1 MIGENN
7 DDLVRMSS
15 SDESPKE
22 LDEVTKAPTNAKNKR
37 KGKKTVEATSER
49 GKRKKKS
56 VVWDHFKEVEG
67 DAYHAECIYCHQKI
81 SCASSNGTNAM
92 KRHTSRCKK
101 APFNVDTKQTILDFE
116 SKTKCNADGTI
127 ETFSVPKLW
136 HFDQDEIRKALA
148 RMVVVDE
155 LPFSFVEREGF
166 RHFCKIA
173 VPSFVPLSRA
183 TITRDCYTLF
193 IEKRKKL
200 KNYFSNLSSR
210 VCLTTDTWTSGQ
222 NLSYMC
228 LTAHFIDDDWKLRKM
243 IINFCPIAGHSGEL
257 IGRAI
262 EKCLLEWGLK
272 RIMTITVD
280 NASSNDLAIKYLKQI
295 LNLWDGS
302 VLNAEFLHMRCA
314 AHILNLVVKDGLKD
328 VDISVVRVRAA
339 VKYVRSSPARLQKFK
354 ACVEEE
360 KINSKSLVCLDIE
373 TRWNSTFSML
383 KSALVFRKAFKNL
396 KTKYLPYTKELRKI
410 GGAPDDEDRDKIAS
424 FLPFLQMFYEATLS
438 FSGSSM
444 ARQMKLKFDKY
455 WKNVNNVNVLMFIAL
470 LLDPRHKLRY
480 VEWIIRCSYDPSD
493 SYDLCHR
500 IKSTL
505 ASLFDFYASS
515 HPSSTQTRSS
525 SFNPYSSAHDG
536 EGEIRKLKGT
546 NLRKDYVT
554 EIELNDTSE
563 TTTELDRYLGDK
575 CVRDNDS
582 FDILAWWSVQTN
594 NYPIL
599 MSMARDILAIPVS
612 TVASES
618 AFSTG
623 GRVLDSFR
631 TSLTPRLVEA
641 LVCTQ
646 DWIRASHD
654 PIMIEESL
662 LALENMEEEMQD
674 LTLEQPT
681 IIIDETSEVPE
692 LFL

>member
-1 MIGENN
+1 MSMVGENS

-22 LDEVTKAPTNAKNKR
+22 LDEVTKATTNAKNKR

-49 GKRKKKS
+49 
-56 VVWDHFKEVEG
+56 G

-127 ETFSVPKLW
+127 ETVSVPKLW

-166 RHFCKIA
+166 RHF
-173 VPSFVPLSRA
+173 
-183 TITRDCYTLF
+183 Y
-193 IEKRKKL
+193 
-200 KNYFSNLSSR
+200 
-210 VCLTTDTWTSGQ
+210 TWTSGQ

-280 NASSNDLAIKYLKQI
+280 NASSNDVAIKYLKQI

-302 VLNAEFLHMRCA
+302 VLNVEFLHMRCA

-410 GGAPDDEDRDKIAS
+410 GGAPDDEDWDKIAF

-438 FSGSSM
+438 FFGSRYVTGNTFVEEVYDIGYTINRSVDDLNDGVKSM

-480 VEWIIRCSYDPSD
+480 VEWIIRRSYDPSD

-623 GRVLDSFR
+623 RRVLDSFR

-646 DWIRASHD
+646 DWVRASHD